1 MKYLKLFEDIESK
14 RDIDEFLPDFEDMVE
29 ELSDN
34 GFKVYVKA
42 GEYHLNIEVNIE
54 KRYPFNINDI
64 KDTLLFM
71 ESYSREE
78 LGLIITRVM
87 IEDINKSFNY
97 IDYDNIELLP
107 NVKTEYIY
115 INFIKQLE

>member
-1 MKYLKLFEDIESK
+1 
-14 RDIDEFLPDFEDMVE
+14 
-29 ELSDN
+29 
-34 GFKVYVKA
+34 
-42 GEYHLNIEVNIE
+42 
-54 KRYPFNINDI
+54 
-64 KDTLLFM
+64 M

>member
-42 GEYHLNIEVNIE
+42 GV
-54 KRYPFNINDI
+54 
-64 KDTLLFM
+64 
-71 ESYSREE
+71 
-78 LGLIITRVM
+78 
-87 IEDINKSFNY
+87 SFKY
-97 IDYDNIELLP
+97 
-107 NVKTEYIY
+107 
-115 INFIKQLE
+115 